1 MLDACASGDGLGRK
15 AILAFAY
22 VAEKRVYDVC
32 RGLEGAADH
41 SVTVSD

>member
-1 MLDACASGDGLGRK
+1 MLDAWASGDGLGL
-15 AILAFAY
+15 ILAFAY